1 MKSKTGTRRGLRPA
15 RPIRVGR
22 RHHQGLTAKENA
34 FLEAW
39 IGFFVMAANYAARKR
54 TADSKALPR
63 VERIKGRNMG
73 LSR

>member
-1 MKSKTGTRRGLRPA
+1 
-15 RPIRVGR
+15 
-22 RHHQGLTAKENA
+22 
-34 FLEAW
+34 
-39 IGFFVMAANYAARKR
+39 MAANYAARKR